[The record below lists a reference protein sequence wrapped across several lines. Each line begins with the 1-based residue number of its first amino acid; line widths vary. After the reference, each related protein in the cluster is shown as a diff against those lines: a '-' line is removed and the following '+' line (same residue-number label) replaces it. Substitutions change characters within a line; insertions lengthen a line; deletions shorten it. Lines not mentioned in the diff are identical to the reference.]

1 METTLSFEKQGDVYV
16 NCYVYESKAMDGSG
30 MARNIRVRTCA
41 PNVVVRSKD
50 FLLRFSL

>member
-1 METTLSFEKQGDVYV
+1 METTLAFEKQGDVYV
-16 NCYVYESKAMDGSG
+16 NCYVYESKAMDG